1 MIINKKLSRR
11 SLLKS
16 AGLATAAATA
26 GVQTFFGP
34 WKHNRIYAA
43 ASDKPIKIG
52 LTHDASGQFA
62 NSGQAER
69 RGTIMAID
77 EFNAKGGIHGRKL
90 EYIWQDT
97 ETTPS
102 TGSRVAERMITRDE
116 VAFVVGAIQSGVA
129 NAISQVCQKYGVVYF
144 NTNSSSPT
152 ESGKDCHRVK
162 FVWDGNGGNFALAT
176 AKAAVDTFGKRWV
189 LLTNDYVW
197 GHNTSK
203 ATRTYASRYGANI
216 VDEIL
221 VPVGTRDF
229 STILLKVQ
237 QSKPDVVAPAV
248 GGDDFKAMR
257 QQVLSM
263 GLDKKPAWSGN
274 QIDWPDIYGLGSD
287 AAFGVFAT
295 TWYHKL
301 DLPGVK
307 EWVAAYRRRWP
318 DTRIDVPG
326 NVTYNG
332 YMPMREL
339 LRAVEEVGSTNN
351 IKVIKALEGRKLHAR
366 DRMQHFDAWIDAANH
381 AVQQTIYLAQR
392 NEKPSDSTDYF
403 EILNKVRPQE
413 VVTEDTNALCKLES
427 YESTP
432 SYEM

>member
-11 SLLKS
+11 TLLKS
-16 AGLATAAATA
+16 AGAATAAATA
-26 GVQTFFGP
+26 GVATFFGP

-43 ASDKPIKIG
+43 ATDKPIKIG

-77 EFNAKGGIHGRKL
+77 EFNAKGSVNGRKI
-90 EYIWQDT
+90 EYVWQDT
-97 ETTPS
+97 ESTPS
-102 TGSRVAERMITRDE
+102 TGSRVTERMITREE
-116 VAFVVGAIQSGVA
+116 VAFVVGALQSGVA
-129 NAISQVCQKYGVVYF
+129 NAISQVCQKYGVVYL
-144 NTNSSSPT
+144 NTNSSAPT
-152 ESGKDCHRVK
+152 ESGKNCHRVK

-176 AKAAVDTFGKRWV
+176 AKAAIDTFGKRWV

-197 GHNTSK
+197 GHSTSK

-237 QSKPDVVAPAV
+237 QSKVDVVAPAV
-248 GGDDFKAMR
+248 AGDDFKAMR

-263 GLDKKPAWSGN
+263 GMDKKPAWSGN

-301 DLPGVK
+301 NLPGVK
-307 EWVAAYRRRWP
+307 EFVQRYRQRWP

-332 YMPMREL
+332 YIAMREL
-339 LRAVEEVGSTNN
+339 LRVLQEVGSTNN
-351 IKVIKALEGRKLHAR
+351 IKVIKALEGRKLPAR
-366 DRMQHFDAWIDAANH
+366 DRMQHHDAWIDAANH
-381 AVQQTIYLAQR
+381 AVQQTVYLTQR
-392 NEKPSDSTDYF
+392 NLKPSDETDYF
-403 EILNKVRPQE
+403 EILNNVKPQD
-413 VVTEDTNALCKLES
+413 VITEDTNAECKLES
-427 YESTP
+427 YNNTP